1 MVRYQF
7 SYWLEAAGSLDD
19 CKAFNKAL
27 EAKNIIPEYLALTR
41 TSQSSEGVVRFFYEV
56 DPQWGTVEEIE
67 SLPDDVEK
75 IVQDLP
81 NLKITLECINEEDH
95 AQGSNH
101 AYFNKKHIYAV
112 PVTTI
117 KSSEDLLRELT
128 RS

>member
-7 SYWLEAAGSLDD
+7 SYWLEAAGCFDD
-19 CKAFNKAL
+19 CNAFNKAL
-27 EAKNIIPEYLALTR
+27 EAKNIIPEYLTLTR
-41 TSQSSEGVVRFFYEV
+41 TSQSSDDIVRFFYEV

-67 SLPDDVEK
+67 SLPDDIEK
-75 IVQDLP
+75 IAQDLP

-101 AYFNKKHIYAV
+101 AYFNKQHIYAV